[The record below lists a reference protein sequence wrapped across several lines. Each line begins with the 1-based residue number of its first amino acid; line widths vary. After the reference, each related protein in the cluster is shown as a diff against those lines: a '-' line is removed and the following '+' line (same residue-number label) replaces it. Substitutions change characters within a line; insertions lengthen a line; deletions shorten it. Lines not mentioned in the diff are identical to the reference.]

1 MCTHIDKKNSLALE
15 ALEFYALNKSSV
27 NVLKRDLFNVMN
39 ILANYNEYMRTAL
52 NVSAVFVLT
61 MSRIIYA
68 GFAERFK
75 YQCKVFSRYIYC
87 SVLPSSE

>member
-1 MCTHIDKKNSLALE
+1 MHINTKKFTCPE

-68 GFAERFK
+68 VFAERFK
-75 YQCKVFSRYIYC
+75 Y
-87 SVLPSSE
+87 